1 MHTSF
6 TETLTQ
12 LLTEI
17 FYFREKPMIV
27 PYRDSKLTR
36 MFQSYFNGHGKACM
50 VVNVNQCASMFDE
63 TLHALKYSAIAK
75 QVRTFLP

>member
-1 MHTSF
+1 
-6 TETLTQ
+6 
-12 LLTEI
+12 
-17 FYFREKPMIV
+17 MIV

-75 QVRTFLP
+75 QVPFYRTIELN